1 MVCID
6 EKGSL
11 VMIEVKGL
19 DKSFHG
25 NQILNGINLK
35 VDNGRITALIG
46 KNGAGKS
53 TLIGCVCH
61 YFEIDAG
68 SILNADVSVMPDV
81 DNLYR
86 DMTGRQFLKYMTRI
100 KRKGTF
106 DYLSMVKRLGIV
118 EELDNKIKSYSF
130 GMK

>member
-1 MVCID
+1 
-6 EKGSL
+6 
-11 VMIEVKGL
+11 MIEVKGL